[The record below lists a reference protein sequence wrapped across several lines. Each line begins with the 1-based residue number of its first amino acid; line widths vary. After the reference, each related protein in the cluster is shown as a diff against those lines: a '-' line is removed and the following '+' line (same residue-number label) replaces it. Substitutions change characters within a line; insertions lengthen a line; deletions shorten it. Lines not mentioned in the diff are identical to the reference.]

1 MLPSQPHTSDV
12 PPGRAGTLR
21 GGDGGETDRREVVGR
36 LADALASLRRE
47 GATAGPGLLGL
58 IGGSPLVALTHLDN
72 TVPRAEILVK
82 LEALNP
88 GGSLKDR
95 TALGMILDA
104 EARGHLRPGVSLVEA
119 TAGNTGIGL
128 ALVAG
133 LRGYA
138 LTLVIPA
145 RYSGEKPRICEALG
159 ARVLRVEGDCAGM
172 RECIEVAR
180 SLEGAGVIFLN
191 QFENAANPCIHE
203 LTTGPEIAAQCSG
216 PIDALVMGVGT
227 GGTISGVGRFLRQ
240 LHPELE
246 IVAVEAQ
253 GSVIGGG
260 PPGRTRIEG
269 IGNSFMPQTLDRS
282 ILSSIV
288 TVADD
293 DAFATARRLAASE
306 RILAGPSGG
315 AIVFAALAVARRLGP
330 GRRVITFIPD
340 AADRYWSKDLFPR
353 A

>member
-1 MLPSQPHTSDV
+1 MLPSK
-12 PPGRAGTLR
+12 PPTADIPMGRAGGLHA
-21 GGDGGETDRREVVGR
+21 DDVADTDRCEVLRR
-36 LADALASLRRE
+36 LADALASLRS
-47 GATAGPGLLGL
+47 GAAATAPGLLGL
-58 IGGSPLVALTHLDN
+58 IGGSPLVALTHLDS
-72 TVPRAEILVK
+72 TDARAEVLVK

-104 EARGHLRPGVSLVEA
+104 ETRGHLRPGVSLVEA

-128 ALVAG
+128 AVVAG
-133 LRGYA
+133 LRGHA
-138 LTLVIPA
+138 LTLVMPA
-145 RYSGEKPRICEALG
+145 RYGGEKARICEALG
-159 ARVLRVEGDCAGM
+159 ARVIRVEGDCAGM

-180 SLEGAGVIFLN
+180 SLERAGAIFLN

-216 PIDALVMGVGT
+216 RIDALVMGVGT
-227 GGTISGVGRFLRQ
+227 GGTISGVGRFLRR

-246 IVAVEAQ
+246 VVAVEAQ

-269 IGNSFMPQTLDRS
+269 IGNSFVPLTLDRS

-293 DAFATARRLAASE
+293 DAFGTARRLAASE